1 LLILRRISRTSW
13 PSMSGSDRSK
23 RTTSGLTES
32 KRASKFFGIN
42 IVAVDSNGKELKFD
56 ELKANPKFYNESG
69 ADFTPEGVK
78 IMCSKPLPE
87 KSKIQ
92 MKMLIPDEENLNLI
106 KANGTIKWFKQIK
119 GKYKKY
125 FIIGV
130 DFSDLPKEDRDKM
143 VKLWKKY
150 K

>member
-1 LLILRRISRTSW
+1 MKERRNHLRA
-13 PSMSGSDRSK
+13 K
-23 RTTSGLTES
+23 
-32 KRASKFFGIN
+32 KYFAIN
-42 IVAVDSNGKELKFD
+42 IVACDSDGKHLRFD
-56 ELKANPKFYNESG
+56 KIKANPKYYDESG
-69 ADFTPEGVK
+69 IDFTPEGVK

-87 KSKIQ
+87 ESKIQ

-106 KANGTIKWFKQIK
+106 RANGTIKWFKQIK

-130 DFSDLPKEDRDKM
+130 NFRDLGADDKEKLIH
-143 VKLWKKY
+143 LWKKY

>member
-1 LLILRRISRTSW
+1 MKERRNI
-13 PSMSGSDRSK
+13 
-23 RTTSGLTES
+23 
-32 KRASKFFGIN
+32 KRAKKYFAIN
-42 IVAVDSNGKELKFD
+42 IVAVDTDGKHLRFD
-56 ELKANPKFYNESG
+56 KIKTNPKYYDESG
-69 ADFTPEGVK
+69 IDFTPDGIK

-87 KSKIQ
+87 ESKIQ

-106 KANGTIKWFKQIK
+106 RANGTIKWFKQVK

-130 DFSDLPKEDRDKM
+130 SFRDLGSDDKE
-143 VKLWKKY
+143 KLIRLWRKY